1 MKSLKVQSRLI
12 SQNNKHSVRNYL
24 NSHGIMNMSVSSLDG
39 FFSGVFKSLGLD
51 INGTYTVADL
61 FKIFNGKKIKIL
73 SVCGIEC
80 PPLEIN
86 PDIRDV
92 IIQNN
97 SRKKIF
103 GNMLFSESEDRDDF
117 YEILNRLDDSY
128 KIVTVKILP
137 SFTELNYNLSI
148 KDRYT
153 IIIFGSKSDGKSA
166 AEPVMAVELS

>member
-12 SQNNKHSVRNYL
+12 SRNNKHSVRNYL
-24 NSHGIMNMSVSSLDG
+24 NAHGIMDMSVSSLDG

-51 INGTYTVADL
+51 INETYTVSDL
-61 FKIFNGKKIKIL
+61 FKIFNGKNIKIL
-73 SVCGIEC
+73 SV
-80 PPLEIN
+80 
-86 PDIRDV
+86 
-92 IIQNN
+92 
-97 SRKKIF
+97 F

-128 KIVTVKILP
+128 KIVTAKILP
-137 SFTELNYNLSI
+137 SFTELNHNLSI

-166 AEPVMAVELS
+166 TEPVMAVELS

>member
-1 MKSLKVQSRLI
+1 M
-12 SQNNKHSVRNYL
+12 
-24 NSHGIMNMSVSSLDG
+24 
-39 FFSGVFKSLGLD
+39 
-51 INGTYTVADL
+51 
-61 FKIFNGKKIKIL
+61 
-73 SVCGIEC
+73 CGIEC

-92 IIQNN
+92 IMQNN

-128 KIVTVKILP
+128 KIVTAKILP
-137 SFTELNYNLSI
+137 SFTELNHNLSI

-166 AEPVMAVELS
+166 TEPVMAVELS